1 LDTSSKKILL
11 IAQHLS
17 TGGMPQYLYVQAKK
31 LVEET
36 NHEVYVLE
44 WSDIAP
50 IYDVQKNRIKE
61 LLPKNFTT
69 LEGTDE
75 EKKKKFFHIIGKLK
89 PDIIHLQEHPEM
101 WMPDI
106 VADEFYNSL
115 REYKII
121 ETSHDS
127 GFAEEVN
134 ERKKY
139 LPDAFA
145 FISDFHPKMY
155 SDLCNKY
162 DIPYEVVE
170 FPIIKKDRPSRED
183 TLQELGLDPKYKHVV
198 NVGLWT
204 PRKNQAEI
212 VEYAKKL
219 KDQKIKFHFVGN
231 QADNFRWYWEPLME
245 NLPDNCVVWGERSDV
260 DKFYSCMDLF
270 LFTSRGTKTDKETNP
285 LVLKEAIGWDIPV
298 MLYNLEV
305 YCGMY
310 NGLDNVVFLED
321 KRNEDKI
328 MDVLNLEKKIPKRC
342 FVAHCDEPY
351 VPILQGLLKSHE
363 LFSNIPLVVF
373 TINFDYGIKQNN
385 VTTIRY
391 DANLDDSP
399 TKHSFQEFGV
409 EGKIKAM
416 MLKPSIIQ
424 HCFDIGIEEL
434 CYIDSDVIMN
444 NNIDTIFFNLTKIEN
459 YPLLPEAQFKRMKFN
474 EIITDESVS
483 FEEMKIPKENVVW
496 YRQTNSMLVTQDC
509 KQFIEDWSKLCM
521 DAVSWG
527 WFDDDETIKK
537 YVPFHEETLINYLLW
552 SKKYDKRLP
561 QSFFNPHNLD
571 SVKHFFEVGGTYE
584 DSLQINDRMVI
595 DIHEPEVERGWLAY
609 STDKDDVKYFHG
621 IKDVGETNRIVNYL
635 QEYHDSRKIPMEVDF
650 IGEENKLVFSYQSDR
665 QRLVHIVLRDIDTW
679 IPIYSWPQEL
689 SGYNSFWTIPI
700 PIHHFYFE
708 KETEFNGFRIEY
720 YEKEP
725 DVESD
730 SYLDRNEIH
739 RLNSIGDKLLDVHE
753 HRLRETKPTT
763 PFRFET
769 MNPLHSL
776 AYFNYMEFF
785 YQKVYEDFDFGKDSV
800 VVDVGA
806 NIGTFA
812 MYALHRG
819 ASKVYA
825 VEPVKRAY
833 DDLNDTLSNDERVIP
848 LQVAIGGETGEI
860 DMYTIPWND
869 TIASFDRNHIIEY
882 AQTEKNIISF
892 PVKTQTFSDFTI
904 ENGLDKIDLLKV
916 DIEGAEYLMFDAMS
930 DEDLM
935 KVDRLLLE
943 FHDSY
948 DSELRNHILNRL
960 DKLGFKYSMYQQADG
975 RQQTTEDDHHGILW
989 AERTRKDIGVL
1000 MMYDEKYAPVGDISK
1015 DNVQSYCNKNG
1026 YDLIF
1031 SDDMDTSRPLQ
1042 WSKIKGLQEH
1052 LHKYQWLFWIDADCV
1067 IMDDT
1072 KKLEDFIQDDYDFI
1086 TVSEETVPDTETED
1100 GMSPHTGHFLIK
1112 NTPLMHLLLKDTWNL
1127 KYVEEGR
1134 EQVHIDSFD
1143 HEMRQLRVCINN
1155 NKHYR
1160 DRFLYLPKEELFS
1173 RWFIKDE
1180 EMIKMY
1186 PDWNLNH
1193 IYENGNFL
1201 CHLNGYRSI
1210 EERKEAMLEVLN
1222 MKHKPIV
1229 ILDAYFH
1236 TKVNEKRFLESIEF
1250 YKELGYPIMLVTNSK
1265 ISDKVQEQVDYIFYD
1280 KENRLFTGNY
1290 DEAADGLFWYVPPA
1304 PNDKFV
1310 VNVIHGGI
1318 QKHGYSYMVN
1328 FLNSVKFAKS
1338 LGFTHVIRMEYDQVH
1353 HKDNINFINSVV
1365 RDCQHQG
1372 KKGLVYLN
1380 KNDIS
1385 LDFLYIELNLA
1396 ISKFPNIKYE
1406 SDFKELIRK
1415 YTGKQNFLICEE
1427 LYRYCLED
1435 SFDKLIVKNGGTD
1448 LFTDFHPKTKFNTL
1462 TSPSNTS
1469 GALDGGYISSVFRSP
1484 TENHVYLV
1492 SCNTHTEDKRELN
1505 FEVYPS
1511 ERFYFR
1517 HNIEGLYGTQLD
1529 HIEINENG
1537 THIICP
1543 DGSEFYLER
1552 DTDLKKQ
1559 IPSYI
1564 RIKED

>member
-1 LDTSSKKILL
+1 MDTSSKTILL
-11 IAQHLS
+11 VAQHLS

-36 NHEVYVLE
+36 NHNVYVLE

-50 IYDVQKNRIKE
+50 VFDVQKNRIKE
-61 LLPKNFTT
+61 LLPNNFTT

-75 EKKKKFFHIIGKLK
+75 EKEKKFFNIIGKIK

-101 WMPDI
+101 WMPDN
-106 VADEFYNSL
+106 VSTQFYSND
-115 REYKII
+115 RTYKII

-127 GFAEEVN
+127 GFAEEVDT
-134 ERKKY
+134 RKIY

-155 SDLCNKY
+155 SNLCNEY

-170 FPIIKKDRPSRED
+170 FPIIKKERPDRNK
-183 TLQELGLDPKYKHVV
+183 TLEELELDPSYKHVL

-204 PRKNQAEI
+204 SRKNQAEVI
-212 VEYAKKL
+212 EYAKEL
-219 KDQKIKFHFVGN
+219 KDQKIIFHFVGN
-231 QADNFRWYWEPLME
+231 QAENFKWYWEPLMKD
-245 NLPDNCVVWGERSDV
+245 LPDNCVVWGERNDV

-270 LFTSRGTKTDKETNP
+270 LFTSRGTKEDKETNP

-310 NGLDNVVFLED
+310 NGLDNVIFLED
-321 KRNEDKI
+321 KGNEDRI
-328 MDVLNLEKKIPKRC
+328 MNVLEIEKEIPKRC

-351 VPILQGLLKSHE
+351 VPILQGLLRSHE

-373 TINFDYGIKQNN
+373 TINFDYDIVQKN

-391 DANLDDSP
+391 DADLANSP
-399 TKHSFQEFGV
+399 TKHEHHEFGV

-416 MLKPSIIQ
+416 MLKPDIIQ
-424 HCFDIGIEEL
+424 HCFNIGIEEL

-444 NNIDTIFFNLTKIEN
+444 DNIDTLFYNIKKIDN

-474 EIITDESVS
+474 EIITDESIS
-483 FEEMKIPKENVVW
+483 FDEMKIPKENVVW

-521 DAVSWG
+521 DAISWG
-527 WFDDDETIKK
+527 WFDDEETIKK

-552 SKKYDKRLP
+552 SKQYDERLP

-609 STDKDDVKYFHG
+609 STNKDDVKYFHG
-621 IKDVGETNRIVNYL
+621 MKQVREINKVIDYL
-635 QEYHDSRKIPMEVDF
+635 KERYDNRKIPMEIEFVED
-650 IGEENKLVFSYQSDR
+650 ENKLVFSYQSDIKR
-665 QRLVHIVLRDIDTW
+665 YAHIVVRDIDTW
-679 IPIYSWPQEL
+679 IPIYSWPTEL
-689 SGYNSFWTIPI
+689 ENYNIFWTIPI
-700 PIHHFYFE
+700 PIYHFYFA
-708 KETEFNGFRIEY
+708 KENEFNGFRIEF
-720 YEKEP
+720 YEREP
-725 DVESD
+725 DNDSE
-730 SYLDRNEIH
+730 SYLDRNEIY
-739 RLNSIGDKLLDVHE
+739 RQDSVGDRLLDVKE
-753 HRLRETKPTT
+753 VRLRNNKPTT
-763 PFRFET
+763 PFRYET

-785 YQKVYEDFDFGKDSV
+785 YQKVYQDFDFGKDSV

-825 VEPVKRAY
+825 IEPVKRAF
-833 DDLNDTLSNDERVIP
+833 DDLNETLKSDRVVP
-848 LQVAIGGETGEI
+848 LQLAIGGSNGEL

-882 AQTEKNIISF
+882 SQGEQNIISF
-892 PVKTQTFSDFTI
+892 PVKTQTFKDFTI
-904 ENGLDKIDLLKV
+904 ENEIEKIDLLKV
-916 DIEGAEYLMFDAMS
+916 DIEGAEYMMFDAI
-930 DEDLM
+930 DDDTLM
-935 KVDRLLLE
+935 NVDRLLLE

-948 DSELRNHILNRL
+948 DGELRKHILDRL
-960 DKLGFKYSMYQQADG
+960 DKLGFTYSLYQQADG
-975 RQQTTEDDHHGILW
+975 RQKTTEEDHHGIMW
-989 AERTRKDIGVL
+989 AERNRKDIGVL
-1000 MMYDEKYAPVGDISK
+1000 MMYDEKYAPVGDISR
-1015 DNVQSYCNKNG
+1015 DNVESYCKKNG
-1026 YDLIF
+1026 YDFIF

-1042 WSKIKGLQEH
+1042 WSKIKGLREH
-1052 LHKYQWLFWIDADCV
+1052 LHKYKWLFWIDADCV

-1072 KKLEDFIQDDYDFI
+1072 KKLEDFIQDDYEFI
-1086 TVSEETVPDTETED
+1086 TVSEETVPDTQTND
-1100 GMSPHTGHFLIK
+1100 NQSPHTGHFLIK
-1112 NTPLMHLLLKDTWNL
+1112 NTPTMHALLEDTWNL

-1134 EQVHIDSFD
+1134 GQVHIDSFD
-1143 HEMRQLRVCINN
+1143 HEMRQLRLLLNN
-1155 NKHYR
+1155 NSDYKEK
-1160 DRFLYLPKEELFS
+1160 FLYLPKEELFS

-1180 EMIKMY
+1180 EMIEMY
-1186 PDWNLNH
+1186 PDWNLHH

-1201 CHLNGYRSI
+1201 CHLNGYRTI
-1210 EERKEAMLEVLN
+1210 EERKEAMLDVLKL
-1222 MKHKPIV
+1222 KHKPIV

-1236 TKVNEKRFLESIEF
+1236 SKVNEKRFMESIEF
-1250 YKELGYPIMLVTNSK
+1250 YKKLGYPIMLVSNSK
-1265 ISDKVQEQVDYIFYD
+1265 VSMEIQDQVDYIFYD
-1280 KENRLFTGNY
+1280 KENRLFSSEY
-1290 DEAADGLFWYVPPA
+1290 DGYNEGLFWYVPGA
-1304 PNDKFV
+1304 PNDEYV
-1310 VNVIHGGI
+1310 VNVVHGGI

-1338 LGFTHVIRMEYDQVH
+1338 LGFTHVMRMEYDQVH
-1353 HKDNINFINSVV
+1353 HNDDIDFLNSVV
-1365 RDCQHQG
+1365 RDCQIES
-1372 KKGLVYLN
+1372 KKGFIYDN

-1385 LDFLYIELNLA
+1385 LDFLYIDLDLA
-1396 ISKFPNIKYE
+1396 IDKFPNIKYE
-1406 SDFKELIRK
+1406 SDFKELVRQ
-1415 YTGKQNFLICEE
+1415 YTGEQKFLICEE

-1435 SFDKLIVKNGGTD
+1435 SFEDLIVKDGKD
-1448 LFTDFHPKTKFNTL
+1448 MFTDFHPRSKWNTL

-1469 GALDGGYISSVFRSP
+1469 GNLDDGYVSSVFRSP
-1484 TENHVYLV
+1484 TPNHVYLV
-1492 SCNTHTEDKRELN
+1492 SCNTHTEEERSLK
-1505 FEVYPS
+1505 FQVYPS
-1511 ERFYFR
+1511 NQFHFE
-1517 HNIEGLYGTQLD
+1517 HTIKGLYGTQLD
-1529 HIEINENG
+1529 HIEISEGG
-1537 THIICP
+1537 THIYCP

-1552 DTDLKKQ
+1552 DMDLEKE

-1564 RIKED
+1564 RIKDD